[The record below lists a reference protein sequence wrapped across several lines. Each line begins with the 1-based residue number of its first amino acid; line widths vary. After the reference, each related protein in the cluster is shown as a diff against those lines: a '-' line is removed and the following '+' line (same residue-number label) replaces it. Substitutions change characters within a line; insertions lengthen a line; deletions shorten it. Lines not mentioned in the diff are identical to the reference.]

1 MSLTIE
7 MTAQEITLLKQITK
21 LENDAEAVAK
31 AAREFL
37 RLSRLRELKAVSGKV
52 DFENNWQ
59 ELEERELG
67 VSGFPQ

>member
-1 MSLTIE
+1 MSINIE
-7 MTAQEITLLKQITK
+7 MTAQEIASLKQITK
-21 LENDAEAVAK
+21 LENDAEAVTK

-59 ELEERELG
+59 ELEQRELD
-67 VSGFPQ
+67 VSDLPQ